1 MALNGSTERRASKFV
16 PVSRFVEAM
25 HLFPFLIHFYSPAFA
40 KPFPTACRLF

>member
-25 HLFPFLIHFYSPAFA
+25 HLFPF
-40 KPFPTACRLF
+40 